1 MGGQAVR
8 SGGITHLS
16 THGAVFVVKGL
27 KPRVRR
33 GSSRAPDR
41 SSQVNFRSRGVSPPG
56 KRACEKALH
65 EEEGRL
71 MVAYED
77 DGVGFPESFDVNEAG
92 HMG

>member
-1 MGGQAVR
+1 
-8 SGGITHLS
+8 
-16 THGAVFVVKGL
+16 
-27 KPRVRR
+27 
-33 GSSRAPDR
+33 
-41 SSQVNFRSRGVSPPG
+41 VNFRSRGVSPPG